1 MGRKGKAQNH
11 TAKEINAKIAAAKHA
26 AGGAGGGASAAA
38 NRLIATQKTQIPCKV
53 CLITQP
59 TPTCMKMHY
68 EAKHE
73 KVNYADEEAFYE
85 AQHAENKAQIALMDT
100 GKTAKTKNADGNLTK
115 KEKEAIELKERR
127 AKEAKEADREAK
139 KKERM
144 ADALLT
150 PEQRGIKQIKRGDA
164 LCEAGDLETA
174 LTVYNGALASF
185 GGKRPKLE
193 SKIAETFAQLTAENE
208 AAAAA
213 DTAAIAMTP
222 REPEPAVDEPVE
234 AGAAAVDQ
242 SVEADD
248 EC

>member
-26 AGGAGGGASAAA
+26 AGGAGGGSVAAA
-38 NRLIATQKTQIPCKV
+38 NRLAATQKTQIPCKI

-59 TPTCMKMHY
+59 TPTCMKTHY
-68 EAKHE
+68 EAKHI
-73 KVNYADEEAFYE
+73 KVNYAEDEAFYE
-85 AQHAENKAQIALMDT
+85 AQHAANKRMIAEMDT
-100 GKTAKTKNADGNLTK
+100 GKTPKTKNADGNMTK
-115 KEKEAIELKERR
+115 KERETMELQERR
-127 AKEAKEADREAK
+127 AKEAKEAEREAK

-150 PEQRGIKQIKRGDA
+150 DEQRGVKQIKKGDA
-164 LCEAGDLETA
+164 LAEAGDLETA
-174 LTVYNGALASF
+174 LTVYKGALAIF

-193 SKIAETFAQLTAENE
+193 QKIGETVAALAAEE
-208 AAAAA
+208 AAAAQAA
-213 DTAAIAMTP
+213 D
-222 REPEPAVDEPVE
+222 EPEPGVDESVE
-234 AGAAAVDQ
+234 AGGAAVDQ